1 MEQQLLDSCL
11 QLTAVFPP
19 SLLWFWTLIGSSS
32 QMMVL
37 QLGAQSDRCT
47 RLQFSGLLVTRTALW
62 KFIIDEATVDNCEC
76 LKIVSKPSCGM
87 LKASGCFRCT
97 QLTHTV
103 SVWWVKMQRF
113 GRQAELGDCESQNSP
128 VTEECFYRIE
138 KMLLFLL

>member
-1 MEQQLLDSCL
+1 MKISPSSDGTATTGLLSTTHSCF
-11 QLTAVFPP
+11 FPP

-32 QMMVL
+32 QLMVL

-47 RLQFSGLLVTRTALW
+47 RLLFSGLLVTRTALW
-62 KFIIDEATVDNCEC
+62 KFIIDEPTVDNCEC

-113 GRQAELGDCESQNSP
+113 GRQLGI
-128 VTEECFYRIE
+128 VRVKI
-138 KMLLFLL
+138 LR